1 MTPKVTS
8 AQTDWALHA
17 DLYAFLGNSL
27 LAPLRPDAAVGLD
40 PAFWDVWACD
50 GENEHVHNGIST
62 LKKHA
67 ARLACVPPEQAV
79 QQVNVEFARL
89 FVGPPKP
96 AAPPWETLNRNP
108 EATCGF
114 GEATFAMRTLLREA
128 GLCVQNENH
137 QYEDHLGIELLY
149 LSEERVPYACTCQMS
164 RRLLPGLP
172 NHRLNTLCDHL
183 GIELLYLSERC
194 RAFAQREPSFEEET
208 AVREFVQKHPLAWIP
223 AFHARIRTAAPH
235 GYFDG
240 LVELAW
246 GLLEAEV

>member
-1 MTPKVTS
+1 MASEVTS

-27 LAPLRPDAAVGLD
+27 LAPLRPDAAMGLD
-40 PAFWDVWACD
+40 PAFWDAWACD
-50 GENEHVHNGIST
+50 GANEHVRSGIAT
-62 LKKHA
+62 LKEHA
-67 ARLACVPPEQAV
+67 ARCADLPLEQAM
-79 QQVNVEFARL
+79 QQVDVEYARL

-108 EATCGF
+108 DATCGF
-114 GEATFAMRTLLREA
+114 GEATFAMRELLRQA
-128 GLCVQNENH
+128 GLRLRNENR
-137 QYEDHLGIELLY
+137 QYE
-149 LSEERVPYACTCQMS
+149 
-164 RRLLPGLP
+164 
-172 NHRLNTLCDHL
+172 DHL

-194 RAFAQREPSFEEET
+194 RAFAEREPSFEEET
-208 AVREFVQKHPLAWIP
+208 AVREFVRERPLAWVP
-223 AFHARIRTAAPH
+223 AFHGRIREAAPG

>member
-40 PAFWDVWACD
+40 PAVWDVWACD

-149 LSEERVPYACTCQMS
+149 LSE
-164 RRLLPGLP
+164 
-172 NHRLNTLCDHL
+172 
-183 GIELLYLSERC
+183 RC

-235 GYFDG
+235 SYFDG

>member
-50 GENEHVHNGIST
+50 GENEHVRNGIST

-67 ARLACVPPEQAV
+67 ARLAGVPSEQAV

-149 LSEERVPYACTCQMS
+149 LSE
-164 RRLLPGLP
+164 
-172 NHRLNTLCDHL
+172 
-183 GIELLYLSERC
+183 RC

-208 AVREFVQKHPLAWIP
+208 VVREFVQKHPLAWIP

>member
-62 LKKHA
+62 LKMHA

-149 LSEERVPYACTCQMS
+149 LSE
-164 RRLLPGLP
+164 
-172 NHRLNTLCDHL
+172 
-183 GIELLYLSERC
+183 RC

-223 AFHARIRTAAPH
+223 AVHARIRTAAPH

>member
-1 MTPKVTS
+1 MASDVTS

-17 DLYAFLGNSL
+17 RLYAFLGNSL
-27 LAPLRPDAAVGLD
+27 LTPLRPDAAMGLD
-40 PAFWDVWACD
+40 PAFWDAWACD
-50 GENEHVHNGIST
+50 GENERVRAGIAT
-62 LKKHA
+62 LKEHA
-67 ARLACVPPEQAV
+67 ARCAGMPQEQAI
-79 QQVNVEFARL
+79 QQVNVEYARL

-114 GEATFAMRTLLREA
+114 GEATFAMRELLRQA
-128 GLCVQNENH
+128 GLQLRNENH

-149 LSEERVPYACTCQMS
+149 LSE
-164 RRLLPGLP
+164 
-172 NHRLNTLCDHL
+172 
-183 GIELLYLSERC
+183 RC
-194 RAFAQREPSFEEET
+194 RVFAEREPSFKEET
-208 AVREFVQKHPLAWIP
+208 AVREFVRERPLAWIP
-223 AFHARIRTAAPH
+223 AFHERIRQAAPH

>member
-1 MTPKVTS
+1 MTSKATS

-40 PAFWDVWACD
+40 PAFWDAWACD
-50 GENEHVHNGIST
+50 GENEHVRNGIST
-62 LKKHA
+62 LKKHTA
-67 ARLACVPPEQAV
+67 CLACVPLEQAV
-79 QQVNVEFARL
+79 QQVNVEFTRL
-89 FVGPPKP
+89 FIGPPKP

-149 LSEERVPYACTCQMS
+149 LSE
-164 RRLLPGLP
+164 
-172 NHRLNTLCDHL
+172 
-183 GIELLYLSERC
+183 RC

-223 AFHARIRTAAPH
+223 TFHARIRTAAPH